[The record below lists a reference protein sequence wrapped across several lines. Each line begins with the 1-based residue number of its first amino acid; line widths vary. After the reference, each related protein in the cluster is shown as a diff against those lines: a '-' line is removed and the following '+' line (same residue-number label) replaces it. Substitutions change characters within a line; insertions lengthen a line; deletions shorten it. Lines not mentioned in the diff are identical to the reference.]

1 MGKSLETTI
10 AVLNGL
16 VGNYL
21 ARTHNGLA
29 TEMCLFHDDR
39 PLALTPEALRAAHPQ
54 ARPRLVVFVHGL
66 MTTEHIWRL
75 PDGTCYGSLLE
86 RDHNWTACY
95 VRYNTGVSIA
105 DNGAR
110 LSALLQ
116 ALVAAYPGALE
127 ELLLVGYSMGGL
139 VIRAA
144 CHASAIAEHDWR
156 AHVRRIIYVGTPH
169 LGAPGERLGK
179 LTSDVL
185 AKIPNAY
192 TRLIAEIVNLRSD
205 GIQDLAHAVLR
216 DEDRGVARKLWDLRD
231 AKHPVPLLPEI
242 EHHLIAGSLFV
253 DPRLALLFGDSVV
266 PMASAT
272 YAGQAQE
279 LLPPERVH
287 VLPGLSHIALARHPE
302 VYKVIERILEDA

>member
-21 ARTHNGLA
+21 ARTNNGLA
-29 TEMCLFHDDR
+29 TEMSLYHHEQ
-39 PLALTPEALRAAHPQ
+39 PLALERDALRIAHPA

-66 MTTEHIWRL
+66 MNTEHVWRM
-75 PDGTCYGSLLE
+75 PDGTDYGSLLE
-86 RDHNWTACY
+86 RELDWTACY
-95 VRYNTGVSIA
+95 VRYNTGVAIA
-105 DNGAR
+105 ENGAR
-110 LSALLQ
+110 LSALLE
-116 ALVAAYPGALE
+116 ALVEAYPAPLE
-127 ELLLVGYSMGGL
+127 ELLLVGFSMGGL

-144 CHASAIAEHDWR
+144 CHASAIAGHGWR
-156 AHVRRIIYVGTPH
+156 AHVRRIVYVGTPH

-179 LTSDVL
+179 LTSSML
-185 AKIPNAY
+185 ASIPNAY

-216 DEDRGVARKLWDLRD
+216 EEDRGVARKLWDLRD
-231 AKHPVPLLPEI
+231 ARHPVPFLPDI
-242 EHHLIAGSLFV
+242 EHHLIAGTLFV

-266 PMASAT
+266 HTASAT
-272 YAGQAQE
+272 YAGQVLE

-287 VLPGLSHIALARHPE
+287 VLPGLGHLALAHHPQ
-302 VYKVIERILEDA
+302 VYKTLKAILEGS